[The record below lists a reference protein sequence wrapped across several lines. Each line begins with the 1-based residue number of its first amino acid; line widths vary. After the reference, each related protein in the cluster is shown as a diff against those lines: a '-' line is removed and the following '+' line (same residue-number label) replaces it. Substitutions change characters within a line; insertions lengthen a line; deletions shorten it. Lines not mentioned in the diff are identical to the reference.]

1 MTESKNTQQMNDDL
15 VAAQSLGFDSGYMA
29 EILNRYG
36 PEVLS
41 TVVTAL
47 KSGFS
52 PAFVME
58 LVRLFGPVVVDF
70 LISLMTTTKKK
81 VEEEKKLGLVP
92 AEQSVSDYLT
102 KNGMEG
108 LMPLIM
114 DLLLEKVL
122 PVVLQEYGPQI
133 IQAIIDTVVNNLK
146 KKKEEEGRLVI

>member
-1 MTESKNTQQMNDDL
+1 MTEASNTQQMNDDM
-15 VAAQSLGFDSGYMA
+15 VSAQSLGFDSAYMA

-36 PEVLS
+36 PEVMS

-52 PAFVME
+52 PAFIME

-81 VEEEKKLGLVP
+81 IDEEKKLGLV
-92 AEQSVSDYLT
+92 ATEQSVSDYLT

-108 LMPLIM
+108 LMPLVM
-114 DLLLEKVL
+114 DLLMEKVI

-133 IQAIIDTVVNNLK
+133 IQAIIDTVVNALK
-146 KKKEEEGRLVI
+146 KKKEDGRLVI